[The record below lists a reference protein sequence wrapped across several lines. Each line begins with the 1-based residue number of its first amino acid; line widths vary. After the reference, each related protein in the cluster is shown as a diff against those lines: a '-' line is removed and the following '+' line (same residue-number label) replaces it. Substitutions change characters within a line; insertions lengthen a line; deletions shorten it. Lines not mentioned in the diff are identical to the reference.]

1 MSRKRHRPEEIVAKL
16 RQVEVLTAQGQ
27 SVAEAIRSIGV
38 TEVSSGT
45 SCSTARS
52 SPRSRRPRSSSRAGV
67 GTTTPFDRT
76 RRSAP
81 SRPRRRSCCG
91 RRSFPNQL
99 RRPPRP
105 WRSGLSC
112 TNTRPAPLH
121 GGRPCS
127 WPDPTC
133 TRLSEQSAS
142 PSWIIPRSRSGKGTD
157 ETSASTWRGDSAEA
171 EPPNFVS
178 AGRSKGDS

>member
-45 SCSTARS
+45 SCLTARS

-67 GTTTPFDRT
+67 GTTTRSART
-76 RRSAP
+76 RPLAP
-81 SRPRRRSCCG
+81 SRPRQRSCCG
-91 RRSFPNQL
+91 RLRNPNQL

-112 TNTRPAPLH
+112 THIQPGPLH
-121 GGRPCS
+121 GGRP
-127 WPDPTC
+127 T
-133 TRLSEQSAS
+133 
-142 PSWIIPRSRSGKGTD
+142 G
-157 ETSASTWRGDSAEA
+157 ETSCDPEFPRWIGVDPARRARFGSPISSLRDQIRPSHDGCS
-171 EPPNFVS
+171 
-178 AGRSKGDS
+178 G

>member
-1 MSRKRHRPEEIVAKL
+1 MALSHEEDGSMSRKRHRPEEIVAKL

-45 SCSTARS
+45 SCSTARF
-52 SPRSRRPRSSSRAGV
+52 SPRSRRPRSSLRAGV

-81 SRPRRRSCCG
+81 SRPRRRSYCG

-121 GGRPCS
+121 GGRPHGVDGKAELVVE
-127 WPDPTC
+127 PQALE
-133 TRLSEQSAS
+133 RVRHRGS
-142 PSWIIPRSRSGKGTD
+142 PLLGIL
-157 ETSASTWRGDSAEA
+157 
-171 EPPNFVS
+171 
-178 AGRSKGDS
+178 